1 MLTLKGLAILAFVMA
16 SPTMAAH
23 GATGLDGTVSVS
35 PARPGPQHIGAP
47 SVAPLAKMVV
57 RVRRSD
63 GHEVAH
69 ATSDDQGRF
78 TVSVPVG
85 TYDVVVDVQ
94 GAALPR
100 CPVTPARVRDGQLT
114 RVQIVCD
121 SGMR

>member
-1 MLTLKGLAILAFVMA
+1 MSKLKRLSILALMVG
-16 SPTMAAH
+16 SPVVAAH

-35 PARPGPQHIGAP
+35 PARPGPQRIGAP
-47 SVAPLAKMVV
+47 GVAPLANMAV
-57 RVRRSD
+57 RVQRSD

-69 ATSDDQGRF
+69 ATTDDQGRF

-85 TYDVVVDVQ
+85 AYEVVIDVH

-100 CPVTPARVRDGQLT
+100 CPIMPAQVRDGRLT